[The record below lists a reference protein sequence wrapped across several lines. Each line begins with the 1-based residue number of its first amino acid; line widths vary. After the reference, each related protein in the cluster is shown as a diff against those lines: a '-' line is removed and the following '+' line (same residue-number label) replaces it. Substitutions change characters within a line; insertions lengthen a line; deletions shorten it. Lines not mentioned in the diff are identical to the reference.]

1 MLYLEAVSW
10 GGGRV
15 YDGLMSKGQFPTD
28 TQWAGALNGDFQGCI
43 GGGRG
48 LHAEIAQSALTVLL
62 KLVIR
67 GLMCVILIVL
77 SALNL

>member
-1 MLYLEAVSW
+1 
-10 GGGRV
+10 
-15 YDGLMSKGQFPTD
+15 MSKDHFPTEN
-28 TQWAGALNGDFQGCI
+28 QWAGALNGDFQGRI

-48 LHAEIAQSALTVLL
+48 LHEETAQSALTVLL

-67 GLMCVILIVL
+67 SRICVILIVL

>member
-1 MLYLEAVSW
+1 
-10 GGGRV
+10 
-15 YDGLMSKGQFPTD
+15 MSKGHFPTD
-28 TQWAGALNGDFQGCI
+28 TQWAGALNGDFQGWI

-48 LHAEIAQSALTVLL
+48 LHAETAQSALTVLL